1 MSLRSLRLHASTDSL
16 SGIMKIE
23 EVLKDAI
30 SVVRAEPKIAG
41 IFNDS
46 GKQVAVAL
54 RGSDVPGILANAV
67 PLFLT
72 SLILVAVLK
81 SRG

>member
-1 MSLRSLRLHASTDSL
+1 MGPLRLHASTDTI
-16 SGIMKIE
+16 SGVMKKEE

-30 SVVRAEPKIAG
+30 RVVRAEPKIAG

-46 GKQVAVAL
+46 GKQVADAL
-54 RGSDVPGILANAV
+54 RGRDVPGILANAV

-72 SLILVAVLK
+72 SLILVVVLK